1 MTPPTP
7 HAPPA
12 PPQTDTRIRALVPPG
27 GFANTVGHWLTA
39 LDIGLAEIRE
49 RAAAYPAEF
58 WSAKAKPGIEGPT
71 EILLQ
76 AARTEAAWVH
86 QGIGGERA
94 SEAPPAAAKGLAACL
109 AHFEAVRRTTW
120 AVLKPLVD
128 RDLDTLRT
136 VPGREGKTTVR
147 RILADLIHHQA
158 YQWGQVAM
166 LARVAG
172 RA

>member
-1 MTPPTP
+1 MTPPTS

-12 PPQTDTRIRALVPPG
+12 PPLTDPRIRALVPPG

-39 LDIGLAEIRE
+39 LDLGLAEIRE
-49 RAAAYPAEF
+49 GAAACPGEF
-58 WSAKAKPGIEGPT
+58 WTGAAPATKVPPPL
-71 EILLQ
+71 EILLE

-94 SEAPPAAAKGLAACL
+94 AEAPPAAAKGLAACL
-109 AHFEAVRRTTW
+109 AHWDAVRKTTW

-128 RDLDTLRT
+128 RDLDTLRA

-147 RILADLIHHQA
+147 RILADLIRHQA
-158 YQWGQVAM
+158 QQWGQVTM
-166 LARVAG
+166 LARL